1 MMIHYEKK
9 KVKVNYLF
17 RLIFENMSSDD
28 LSLCDIIMPN
38 VYIRLLIVYDHYIDN
53 LENLLNEYLEL
64 YCPQAFKCIIY
75 DNDKMLNGQIID
87 CQNNEK
93 RKIFSREFKMNENI
107 SKYID
112 NNDLIEDLF
121 PYSIIPT
128 DLSPL
133 IFIHH
138 IHFKD
143 GTILSFGCHHYLSDG
158 HGFSLLGQRFSIW
171 LKEKKSIF
179 LWS

>member
-1 MMIHYEKK
+1 
-9 KVKVNYLF
+9 
-17 RLIFENMSSDD
+17 
-28 LSLCDIIMPN
+28 
-38 VYIRLLIVYDHYIDN
+38 
-53 LENLLNEYLEL
+53 
-64 YCPQAFKCIIY
+64 
-75 DNDKMLNGQIID
+75 MLNGQIVD

-121 PYSIIPT
+121 PCSIIPT
-128 DLSPL
+128 DSSPL
-133 IFIHH
+133 IFIHQ

-171 LKEKKSIF
+171 LKEKKVSFFDHDRSKLKKLAISSSIQF
-179 LWS
+179 DHVEMSLIPSDYSSLNIFPTKTIIKRYTKQYLFEKLKI